1 MKWDYVCSAQN
12 TKNIYLKY
20 WCHFLP
26 ETRPWKEKKEDGIRC
41 ISNDHY

>member
-1 MKWDYVCSAQN
+1 MRWDYVCSAQN

-26 ETRPWKEKKEDGIRC
+26 ENETLEREKRR
-41 ISNDHY
+41 